1 MPAYHTR
8 LEGEPFVPGGH
19 PLEKKQ
25 LGSDP
30 KILRLRFEVG
40 FEDPNFCQRGHVI
53 LVEQGTLTLELEGEL
68 LTVEKGE
75 VVRLTPGTR
84 HRAANRGELP
94 TELLIISD
102 LTEVAVP

>member
-8 LEGEPFVPGGH
+8 LEGVPFVPGGH

-25 LGSDP
+25 LGADP
-30 KILRLRFEVG
+30 KVLRLRFEPG
-40 FEDPNFCQRGHVI
+40 FEDPNVCERGHVI
-53 LVEQGTLTLELEGEL
+53 LVEQGTLSIELDGEV
-68 LTVEKGE
+68 LTAEKGE

-84 HRAANRGELP
+84 HRAANRSSVP

-102 LTEVAVP
+102 LTEVAPV